1 MLLSGTSVTSM
12 EPVPG
17 EDCRLHPAV
26 DSRRK
31 HVLHGD
37 IYDNEKQAPGMLL
50 QRNDSADVP
59 KLRIFPISIIYSIYL
74 AITILIRYHLN
85 I

>member
-1 MLLSGTSVTSM
+1 MFFSHFIPLFLPAEKLFSFLLFLLSL
-12 EPVPG
+12 P
-17 EDCRLHPAV
+17 
-26 DSRRK
+26 
-31 HVLHGD
+31 HGD